1 MLVLDVGNIMTVG
14 ATIELALIVVR
25 HCLQTVLLT
34 LTFLPCGS
42 PSLTALSLKKRL
54 NIENQR
60 KFNRVYEFFLAVVNL
75 FECW

>member
-60 KFNRVYEFFLAVVNL
+60 KFNRVYEFFWLL
-75 FECW
+75 